1 MSTLLH
7 IIDGKKVDCKKA
19 KKRET
24 PVDPLASDP
33 KFKTSKIFV
42 GGLPQDLT
50 REGLREYFSA
60 YGDVVECVIV
70 SDKETKASR
79 CFGFVQFTTCGAVEE
94 VMANYYNILMNGKW
108 VTFNEIYFLSERFF
122 GLQHPFT
129 FFEPKPARIF
139 PFKAQF

>member
-1 MSTLLH
+1 LLH

-108 VTFNEIYFLSERFF
+108 VTFNEIFFLWERFF
-122 GLQHPFT
+122 GIAVSSH
-129 FFEPKPARIF
+129 FF
-139 PFKAQF
+139 